1 MISIIIVVPVLLLW
15 ALSLI
20 CNCYLLATP
29 CIFNCPWI
37 TPLFLS
43 PLGGCEQYCSYWS
56 VILVSLCT
64 NDIVHC
70 YTFNYHQCL
79 RVSKA
84 AEERGWRLQAATLH
98 YKHSL
103 FLPCPYFHFGL
114 LGLWED
120 VLTTWAW
127 IGELVGLRHRED
139 ERAMESDGLIC
150 GSPTRI
156 DWLFCQQ
163 WFL

>member
-1 MISIIIVVPVLLLW
+1 MHQQHQHISSISASEHQCISSISVSTASAYKQPKQHQHISSISASAASEHQQHQRISIISSISTS
-15 ALSLI
+15 AS
-20 CNCYLLATP
+20 
-29 CIFNCPWI
+29 
-37 TPLFLS
+37 
-43 PLGGCEQYCSYWS
+43 
-56 VILVSLCT
+56 
-64 NDIVHC
+64 
-70 YTFNYHQCL
+70 
-79 RVSKA
+79 VSKA

>member
-1 MISIIIVVPVLLLW
+1 MQKAEVVISKTFDLQQCQVSSVTGRDSDHTHWQEWEKLPVVK
-15 ALSLI
+15 
-20 CNCYLLATP
+20 NCRKFSGKL
-29 CIFNCPWI
+29 F
-37 TPLFLS
+37 FLS
-43 PLGGCEQYCSYWS
+43 CIHL
-56 VILVSLCT
+56 ILLS
-64 NDIVHC
+64 
-70 YTFNYHQCL
+70 
-79 RVSKA
+79 VSKA